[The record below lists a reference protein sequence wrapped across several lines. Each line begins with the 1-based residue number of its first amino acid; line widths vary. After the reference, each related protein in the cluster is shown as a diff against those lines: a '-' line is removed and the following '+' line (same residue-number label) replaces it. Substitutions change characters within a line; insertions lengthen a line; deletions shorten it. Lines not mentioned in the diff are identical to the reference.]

1 MAFWRPRTDAGMRG
15 VLSYPPRV
23 IVDSSLGIPL
33 SLCTLEASLGLFVQ
47 SGSISRGSAG
57 NPAAGS
63 LVQPVEPYQSLNGQL
78 HVIRNLRLILRA

>member
-1 MAFWRPRTDAGMRG
+1 MVWHPRTDQGVRG

-33 SLCTLEASLGLFVQ
+33 STLDSGGKFGLFVQ

-63 LVQPVEPYQSLNGQL
+63 LVQPIEPYQSLNGQL
-78 HVIRNLRLILRA
+78 HAIRNLRLILRA